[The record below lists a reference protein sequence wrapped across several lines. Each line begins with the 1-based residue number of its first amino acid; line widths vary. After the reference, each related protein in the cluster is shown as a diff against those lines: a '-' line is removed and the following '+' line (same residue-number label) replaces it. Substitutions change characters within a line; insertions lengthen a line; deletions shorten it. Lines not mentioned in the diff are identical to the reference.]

1 MPETPTKK
9 LNITTIDLADGAKY
23 ILPVRPLS
31 IARFAGLFSMGFGV
45 LFSGFA
51 VFWMLMA
58 AQNIGSD
65 PIGFFFILFGLP
77 FFFFGLFPFFK
88 GLSILVGHNQIT
100 VTNGKLR
107 ASECVGPFRWTR
119 VRSVDVVEK
128 LEITKGIRR
137 RTNTS
142 SSRSD
147 KTIKLMI
154 DGSNLGTLR
163 ALGAKM
169 KSPLVLAWGYPEEAL
184 EQLAEDVAKRCG
196 AVGPARMFDDDDRKI
211 EIVET
216 STNLDRLMARMRG
229 EEVSEEVDEPSDDG
243 NLEQPTGSQVIVEA
257 NDVGATINIPPAG
270 IWRGSKGL
278 MSFGIFWTIFVGII
292 TVTLAVSAIN
302 DSSSLEIIP
311 FFILIPF
318 WGVGVGMIVAGINMG
333 KRKAILDIVGDTLL
347 ITRQNIFGTK
357 QHEWTR
363 DQITSIRVGPSGME
377 VNKKPVLNLQIH
389 TLKTDAKSDK
399 DTEKLGLFAGRD
411 EDELRW
417 LAAVLRQQ
425 LHM

>member
-1 MPETPTKK
+1 MPDTPSKK

-31 IARFAGLFSMGFGV
+31 FARFAGLFSMGFGA

-58 AQNIGSD
+58 TRSIGKD
-65 PIGFFFILFGLP
+65 PIGYFFILFGLP
-77 FFFFGLFPFFK
+77 FFIFGLFPFFG
-88 GLSILVGHNQIT
+88 GLSTLVGHNQIT

-128 LEITKGIRR
+128 LEIIKGIRR
-137 RTNTS
+137 ANAS
-142 SSRSD
+142 SSRSN
-147 KTIKLMI
+147 KTIKLMVN
-154 DGSNLGTLR
+154 GSNLGTLR

-169 KSPLVLAWGYPEEAL
+169 NSPLVLAWGYPEEAL

-196 AVGPARMFDDDDRKI
+196 AVGPARMFDEDDRKI

-216 STNLDRLMARMRG
+216 STKLDRLMAKMSG
-229 EEVSEEVDEPSDDG
+229 EEVAEEGDESSDDS
-243 NLEQPTGSQVIVEA
+243 NLEQPADSQITVA
-257 NDVGATINIPPAG
+257 PSDVGATINIPPTG

-278 MSFGIFWTIFVGII
+278 LPFGLLWTAVVSII
-292 TVTLAVSAIN
+292 TVALAASAIN
-302 DSSSLEIIP
+302 NRSAVEIVP
-311 FFILIPF
+311 FIVLIPF
-318 WGVGVGMIVAGINMG
+318 WGVGVGVLVASINMG
-333 KRKAILDIVGDTLL
+333 RRKAILDVVGDTLL

-389 TLKTDAKSDK
+389 TLKADAKSNK
-399 DTEKLGLFAGRD
+399 DTEKLGLLAGRD

-417 LAAVLRQQ
+417 LASVLRQQ